1 MDEKTVM
8 RLYNS
13 FNRAVSANIDNS
25 TDHGTFEIQYNA
37 KPVDGELARKL
48 YEFALS
54 CGYKP
59 RFSQAPR
66 FNRSRKYTFHIEN
79 DGGDAEYISVVRV
92 SPVRRNKRRVRRGA
106 EEKRS

>member
-54 CGYKP
+54 CGYEP
-59 RFSQAPR
+59 RYSQAPR
-66 FNRSRKYTFHIEN
+66 FNRSRKYTFHIES

-92 SPVRRNKRRVRRGA
+92 SPVRRNKRRDRRGA
-106 EEKRS
+106 